1 MYSPS
6 GHLWRAVEVHH
17 AGHGLVQSHYPERFE
32 RDMGTTETE
41 WLTALP
47 RALGEH
53 AFVLTDGQAR
63 VQIGQGQLLL
73 QWHPLPPR
81 VIALLRMQRLAV
93 QFVFEGVEESDR
105 QRFMKRFDLTM
116 QRGGG

>member
-1 MYSPS
+1 MCWPS
-6 GHLWRAVEVHH
+6 GHLWRAVEISH
-17 AGHGLVQSHYPERFE
+17 ASTVLVQSYYPERFE

-63 VQIGQGQLLL
+63 VQIGEGHLLL

-93 QFVFEGVEESDR
+93 QFVFEGVQEDAR
-105 QRFMKRFDLTM
+105 QRFMKRFDLST

>member
-1 MYSPS
+1 M
-6 GHLWRAVEVHH
+6 
-17 AGHGLVQSHYPERFE
+17 QSYYPERFE
-32 RDMGTTETE
+32 RDMGTTEGE

-53 AFVLTDGQAR
+53 AFELDTGQVR
-63 VQIGQGQLLL
+63 VQIGEGHLLL
-73 QWHPLPPR
+73 QWRILPPR
-81 VIALLRMQRLAV
+81 VIALLRLQRLAV
-93 QFVFEGVEESDR
+93 SFVFEGVEEDPR

>member
-1 MYSPS
+1 M
-6 GHLWRAVEVHH
+6 
-17 AGHGLVQSHYPERFE
+17 QSHYPERFE